1 MLDTGGWKHDPSEK
15 GNLKVNGGCGV
26 DTRNA
31 AAEKMEDFIGESKTF
46 EQAIQLITRKK
57 SLLSGNEGGTYRLG
71 DILDYYTSL
80 NPFFE
85 IIKKYKSFQLGKI
98 YISVK

>member
-1 MLDTGGWKHDPSEK
+1 M
-15 GNLKVNGGCGV
+15 NGGCGV

-57 SLLSGNEGGTYRLG
+57 SLLNRAETREERIVLETFSIITPRL
-71 DILDYYTSL
+71 ILS
-80 NPFFE
+80 
-85 IIKKYKSFQLGKI
+85 SR
-98 YISVK
+98 

>member
-46 EQAIQLITRKK
+46 EQAIQLITRKQN
-57 SLLSGNEGGTYRLG
+57 LLNGAETREERIVLETFSIITPRL
-71 DILDYYTSL
+71 ILS
-80 NPFFE
+80 
-85 IIKKYKSFQLGKI
+85 SR
-98 YISVK
+98 

>member
-1 MLDTGGWKHDPSEK
+1 ME
-15 GNLKVNGGCGV
+15 
-26 DTRNA
+26 
-31 AAEKMEDFIGESKTF
+31 EDFIGESKTF
-46 EQAIQLITRKK
+46 EQAIQLITRKQ
-57 SLLSGNEGGTYRLG
+57 SLEQSGNEGGTYRLG

>member
-1 MLDTGGWKHDPSEK
+1 M
-15 GNLKVNGGCGV
+15 KVNGGCGV

-46 EQAIQLITRKK
+46 EQAINHTETE
-57 SLLSGNEGGTYRLG
+57 SLERSGNEGGTYRLG

-85 IIKKYKSFQLGKI
+85 IIKK
-98 YISVK
+98 

>member
-1 MLDTGGWKHDPSEK
+1 M
-15 GNLKVNGGCGV
+15 NGGCGV

-46 EQAIQLITRKK
+46 EQAIQLITRKQN
-57 SLLSGNEGGTYRLG
+57 LLSGNEGGTYRLG

-85 IIKKYKSFQLGKI
+85 IIKK
-98 YISVK
+98 

>member
-46 EQAIQLITRKK
+46 EQAIQLITRKQ
-57 SLLSGNEGGTYRLG
+57 SLLNGAETREERIVLGTFSIITPRL
-71 DILDYYTSL
+71 ILS
-80 NPFFE
+80 
-85 IIKKYKSFQLGKI
+85 SR
-98 YISVK
+98 

>member
-46 EQAIQLITRKK
+46 EQAINHTETESLEHIVLETFSIITPRLI
-57 SLLSGNEGGTYRLG
+57 LSSR
-71 DILDYYTSL
+71 
-80 NPFFE
+80 
-85 IIKKYKSFQLGKI
+85 
-98 YISVK
+98 

>member
-1 MLDTGGWKHDPSEK
+1 MLDTGGWKHDPSEE

-46 EQAIQLITRKK
+46 EQAIQLITRKQG
-57 SLLSGNEGGTYRLG
+57 LLNGAETREERIVLETFSIITPRL
-71 DILDYYTSL
+71 ILFSR
-80 NPFFE
+80 
-85 IIKKYKSFQLGKI
+85 
-98 YISVK
+98 

>member
-46 EQAIQLITRKK
+46 EQAIQFITRKQ
-57 SLLSGNEGGTYRLG
+57 SLLNGNEGGTYRLG

-85 IIKKYKSFQLGKI
+85 IIKK
-98 YISVK
+98 

>member
-1 MLDTGGWKHDPSEK
+1 M
-15 GNLKVNGGCGV
+15 NGGCGV

-46 EQAIQLITRKK
+46 EQAIQLITRKQ
-57 SLLSGNEGGTYRLG
+57 SLEQSGNEGGTYRLG

-85 IIKKYKSFQLGKI
+85 IIKK
-98 YISVK
+98 

>member
-1 MLDTGGWKHDPSEK
+1 M
-15 GNLKVNGGCGV
+15 NGGCGV

-46 EQAIQLITRKK
+46 EQAIQLITRKQGF
-57 SLLSGNEGGTYRLG
+57 LNGAETREERI
-71 DILDYYTSL
+71 ILETFSII

-85 IIKKYKSFQLGKI
+85 IIKK
-98 YISVK
+98 

>member
-31 AAEKMEDFIGESKTF
+31 AAEKMEDFIGESNENFWTSYSINHTETESL
-46 EQAIQLITRKK
+46 EQ
-57 SLLSGNEGGTYRLG
+57 SGNEGGTYRLG
-71 DILDYYTSL
+71 DILDYYTS
-80 NPFFE
+80 PFFE
-85 IIKKYKSFQLGKI
+85 IIKK
-98 YISVK
+98 

>member
-46 EQAIQLITRKK
+46 EQAIQLITRKQG
-57 SLLSGNEGGTYRLG
+57 LLNGAETREERIVLETFSIITPRL
-71 DILDYYTSL
+71 ILS
-80 NPFFE
+80 
-85 IIKKYKSFQLGKI
+85 SR
-98 YISVK
+98 

>member
-46 EQAIQLITRKK
+46 EQAIQLITRKQ
-57 SLLSGNEGGTYRLG
+57 SLLSGAETREER
-71 DILDYYTSL
+71 ILETFSII

-85 IIKKYKSFQLGKI
+85 IIKK
-98 YISVK
+98 